1 MPQCSTWVTILAAL
15 SLSGCAAEDE
25 ASGRARETGYRGVL
39 ADEQGPLPS
48 FVLDNVRG
56 GRFDFRAEAEGHAV
70 LLFFGYTHCPDICP
84 VHMAGL
90 AEILGDFP
98 WGLRERV
105 KVVFVTVDPERDTPE
120 RMDEWLS
127 NFDPSF
133 VGLRGTK
140 EETDR
145 IQIELGLPPSV
156 RMPAPVDTIIAHA
169 SSVLGIAMDGTRLQY
184 PFGTRQVDWRH
195 DIPKLANWDPEG
207 S

>member
-1 MPQCSTWVTILAAL
+1 MPRWSLWSAVLVALGLA
-15 SLSGCAAEDE
+15 GCAAEDE
-25 ASGRARETGYRGVL
+25 AAGRARATGYRGVL
-39 ADEQGPLPS
+39 ADEQGPPPS

-56 GRFDFRAEAEGHAV
+56 GRFDFQVETEGKAA

-98 WGLRERV
+98 WDLRERV

-120 RMDEWLS
+120 RIDEWLS

-133 VGLRGTK
+133 VGLWGTK

-145 IQIELGLPPSV
+145 IQIGLGLPASV
-156 RMPAPVDTIIAHA
+156 PMPAPVDTVIAH
-169 SSVLGIAMDGTRLQY
+169 SSIVLGIAVDGTRLVY